1 MIYVD
6 RDGMEKDKLMPKT
19 KCFSAIVKMDMR
31 VLDSAFFSIAKDS
44 ECNAALY
51 ETNYNKEIDKTMKQV
66 ATTYTSDIRLV
77 NFSLPLQLSECKYES
92 FVNYI
97 CLTSLT
103 RAKCGT
109 RSTLCWKILNISDST
124 ELFAL

>member
-1 MIYVD
+1 
-6 RDGMEKDKLMPKT
+6 MEKDKLMPKT

-77 NFSLPLQLSECKYES
+77 NFSLPSQLSECKYES
-92 FVNYI
+92 YVNYI
-97 CLTSLT
+97 YFTFLT
-103 RAKCGT
+103 
-109 RSTLCWKILNISDST
+109 
-124 ELFAL
+124 

>member
-1 MIYVD
+1 
-6 RDGMEKDKLMPKT
+6 MEEDKLMPKT

-44 ECNAALY
+44 ECNAVLY

-77 NFSLPLQLSECKYES
+77 NFSLPSQLSECKYES
-92 FVNYI
+92 AESIVNMSYSQAEVYTSVNI
-97 CLTSLT
+97 RRVLTT
-103 RAKCGT
+103 CPY
-109 RSTLCWKILNISDST
+109 KILH
-124 ELFAL
+124 EM